1 LPSIFSVLLQFIVT
15 RRKETELTTASTR
28 RTIDRHV
35 PGGAQL
41 FHRIFTRLNCHGRPP
56 QFIVEFHP
64 YADLT
69 HTIRL
74 RQEIAYVR
82 ISDILRDAELHV
94 FESAAAILLSRM
106 YHRKTPREYLNAYRE
121 FTYSRETRARLSTLR
136 RTRGRRFPELPAGK
150 FFDLSPL
157 FEKLNKEYFENA
169 LPRPSLHWSRK
180 PRRRTLGHFDP
191 ALNQIVLSKDL
202 DREKIP
208 RYVVEYV
215 LFHEMLHVKHPIK
228 FARCRL
234 QSHSSKFRAEEKRY
248 KNYDR
253 AQKFLKHL

>member
-1 LPSIFSVLLQFIVT
+1 MKSLAS
-15 RRKETELTTASTR
+15 RRALV
-28 RTIDRHV
+28 DRHV

-41 FHRIFTRLNCHGRPP
+41 FLRIFTRLGCHGRPP
-56 QFIVEFHP
+56 QFVVEFHP

-82 ISDILRDAELHV
+82 LSDILRDADLHV

-106 YHRKTPREYLNAYRE
+106 YRRKTPREFLDAYRE
-121 FTYSRETRARLSTLR
+121 FTYSQEPRARLTNLR
-136 RTRGRRFPELPAGK
+136 RTRGRRIPELPAGK
-150 FFDLSPL
+150 IYDLSPL
-157 FEKLNKEYFENA
+157 FDQLNKEYFEDA
-169 LPRPSLHWSRK
+169 LPRPRLGWSRK
-180 PRRRTLGHFDP
+180 PWRRTLGHFDP

-202 DREKIP
+202 DREKVP
-208 RYVVEYV
+208 QYVVEYV

-234 QSHSSKFRAEEKRY
+234 TSHSTKFRAEEKRY

-253 AQKFLKHL
+253 AQKFLRRPS

>member
-1 LPSIFSVLLQFIVT
+1 VLLQFTVT
-15 RRKETELTTASTR
+15 NREETELTSASTR
-28 RTIDRHV
+28 RAIDRHV

-41 FHRIFTRLNCHGRPP
+41 FLRIFTRLNCHGRPP

-82 ISDILRDAELHV
+82 LSDILRDADLQV

-106 YHRKTPREYLNAYRE
+106 YRRKTPREFLDAYRE
-121 FTYSRETRARLSTLR
+121 FTYSRETRARLTTLR
-136 RTRGRRFPELPAGK
+136 RTRGRRIPELPAGK
-150 FFDLSPL
+150 IYDLSPL
-157 FEKLNKEYFENA
+157 FEKLNKEYFENE
-169 LPRPSLHWSRK
+169 LPRPSLGWSRK
-180 PRRRTLGHFDP
+180 PWRRTLGHFDP

-202 DREKIP
+202 DREKVP
-208 RYVVEYV
+208 QYVVEYV

-234 QSHSSKFRAEEKRY
+234 QSHSKNFRAEEKRY
-248 KNYDR
+248 KNYAR
-253 AQKFLKHL
+253 AQKFLKHS

>member
-1 LPSIFSVLLQFIVT
+1 VT
-15 RRKETELTTASTR
+15 RRAPT
-28 RTIDRHV
+28 RHV

-41 FHRIFTRLNCHGRPP
+41 FHRIFTRLGCHGRPP

-74 RQEIAYVR
+74 REDTAYVR
-82 ISDILRDAELHV
+82 LSDILRDAALPV

-106 YHRKTPREYLNAYRE
+106 YRRKTPREFLEAYRE
-121 FTYSRETRARLSTLR
+121 FTYSRRTRARLTNLR
-136 RTRGRRFPELPAGK
+136 RTRGRPIPERPAGD
-150 FFDLSPL
+150 FHDLAPL
-157 FEKLNKEYFENA
+157 FDQLNREYFGNA
-169 LPRPSLHWSRK
+169 LPRPRLGWSRR
-180 PRRRTLGHFDP
+180 PSRSTLGHFDP
-191 ALNQIVLSKDL
+191 ALNQIVLSRNL
-202 DREKIP
+202 DRPRIP

-228 FARCRL
+228 FSRCRL

-248 KNYDR
+248 AHYAR
-253 AQKFLKHL
+253 AQKFLKRLS